1 MTEKAPETRVKP
13 ITSVTLPTAD
23 WIHIVHAVESSFT
36 RKTKRGEHKK
46 ADEMMLIGLSILR
59 QAGLRNEPKAKEES
73 KP

>member
-1 MTEKAPETRVKP
+1 MTEKTPETRVKP
-13 ITSVTLPTAD
+13 FTSVTLSTAD
-23 WIHIVHAVESSFT
+23 WIHIVHAIESSFT

-59 QAGLRNEPKAKEES
+59 QAGLRNETKEET